1 MNTLFRFFPSPT
13 CIIRECA
20 LVPIKNKPTFFP
32 SFNFS
37 AHFDEESS
45 AGLLCDGYVIT
56 GVDIVASSLHVA
68 PQIEVFLPD
77 RQIACQRSSLEKG
90 KPIASETSYLL
101 HLDQRGRSRKQL
113 KSLSIKMPM

>member
-20 LVPIKNKPTFFP
+20 LVPIKNKPTFLP
-32 SFNFS
+32 SFDFP
-37 AHFDEESS
+37 AHFDEESP
-45 AGLLCDGYVIT
+45 AGLLCDGHVVT
-56 GVDIVASSLHVA
+56 GVDIVASGLHVA

-77 RQIACQRSSLEKG
+77 RQIACQRSGLEEG
-90 KPIASETSYLL
+90 KPMVLETSYVLR
-101 HLDQRGRSRKQL
+101 LDQRGRSRKQL